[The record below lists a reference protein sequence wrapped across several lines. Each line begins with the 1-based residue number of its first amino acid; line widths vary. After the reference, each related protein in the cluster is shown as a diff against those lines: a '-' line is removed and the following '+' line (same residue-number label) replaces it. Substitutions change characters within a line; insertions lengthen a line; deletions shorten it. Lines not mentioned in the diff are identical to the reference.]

1 MNWAPAEFAKRLAA
15 VVIGCPDCSQSK
27 SSAAM
32 SGPVSPTSTLSNSF
46 GPTVDLGRRAER
58 QCNRNPDLVARYLD
72 RHQILGRER

>member
-1 MNWAPAEFAKRLAA
+1 MNWGLVASAKRLAA
-15 VVIGCPDCSQSK
+15 VVIGCPACSQSK

-58 QCNRNPDLVARYLD
+58 QCNRNSDLVARYLD
-72 RHQILGRER
+72 RHQILGRGV